1 MQQVFDKYLQRHAED
16 EWRFDLR
23 IRYLPTTFKEL
34 CDKDYA
40 VFSFYYE
47 QVRSDYYAELHTKI
61 DQELAL
67 QLCCFEIRKYLKNM
81 TSGLD
86 KKSTLEYLD
95 REVGL
100 QKFIPPSL
108 SDKIK
113 PKMLKK
119 HIQSQFKKLGNI
131 SAEECMLH
139 FLEKLKLYTKFDQ
152 ERFQVDYGTSPS
164 FTIPIELIIGPD
176 IGIHAT
182 SARSIDFKHIKSLH
196 VEKCEES
203 PKVTLKLKLTT
214 STEII
219 CFNCVNL
226 AVAESLADLIDGYC
240 RLHSDR
246 KEPVWKLEG
255 LLLYTASTSLF
266 MKYFRGK
273 TRK

>member
-1 MQQVFDKYLQRHAED
+1 MQQVFDKYLQRHGED

-255 LLLYTASTSLF
+255 LLLYTAST
-266 MKYFRGK
+266 
-273 TRK
+273 T